1 MKVLTLSIKQK
12 YFDEILAGKKKQE
25 TREIRPT
32 NAGKYIYYHTEG
44 KDYTTKEVEDIP
56 DDVDVELKAIK
67 YDALKLLTGAYSGK
81 RPYIIV
87 EVKDANPY
95 IITDEEG
102 SDVVYEYEGKEYL
115 LAEIVYD
122 LGEILEKHLDV

>member
-1 MKVLTLSIKQK
+1 MSIKQK
-12 YFDEILAGKKKQE
+12 YFDEILAGTKKTE
-25 TREIRPT
+25 TREIRPQ
-32 NAGKYIYYHTEG
+32 NAGKYIYYHTAD
-44 KDYTTKEVEDIP
+44 KDYTAKEVDEIP

-95 IITDEEG
+95 IITDG
-102 SDVVYEYEGKEYL
+102 DGNDVVYEQDGKEYL
-115 LAEIVYD
+115 LAEIEYK
-122 LGEILEKHLDV
+122 LGDILEKHLDV